1 MAVAA
6 VRAPRCLA
14 PAPSVRAPAFA
25 MLALDAPRASSPD
38 PSSPSGSDAS
48 SPRSI
53 LRPSGSFMRKS
64 AQGPSAASRDAR
76 RRAREAA
83 RRASLDAV
91 AERAPRLEAQS
102 SPSPSPAPAPD
113 PEAPLDT
120 PRGARPDRAPP
131 TVATTVGATTPDGIE
146 NPPEPAPRA
155 DPPADPREPSPASP
169 PSTPASLVATLAN
182 ALADLER
189 ELIALAAPEPKRRSS
204 SPGGIDEDGAGRAES
219 NAEDAR
225 ASVRDAAR
233 RASDLCADLGL
244 ADAAKRLEQPPSPDS
259 VHQLDASFDSEDGEG
274 WREKTND
281 ARLGAEE
288 EEEEDASAHAR
299 AREEDAPA
307 GFPAASKASLALD
320 FDAAADDAPAV
331 ATYLSS
337 DDAGS
342 IIGEDRVEDRFE
354 DRFGDRRSDGFG
366 RRAARV
372 VRFSD
377 CSLWAVH
384 DIGSVRDLR
393 REKRGG
399 LVGAVAGWVKAETRA
414 LVSSLKGS
422 GGAGEEEEAFKA
434 SIRRALRLGRRNM
447 LENVDY
453 NAAFSE
459 TADRAT
465 CTGGGGDGGTYY
477 F

>member
-1 MAVAA
+1 
-6 VRAPRCLA
+6 
-14 PAPSVRAPAFA
+14 

-76 RRAREAA
+76 RRARKAA

-91 AERAPRLEAQS
+91 AERAPRLEARS

-120 PRGARPDRAPP
+120 PRGARPDRAFP

-204 SPGGIDEDGAGRAES
+204 SPGGIDDGAES

-274 WREKTND
+274 WVLEKTND
-281 ARLGAEE
+281 ARPGAEE
-288 EEEEDASAHAR
+288 EEEEDASADDAR

-366 RRAARV
+366 RHRAAR

>member
-1 MAVAA
+1 
-6 VRAPRCLA
+6 
-14 PAPSVRAPAFA
+14 

-274 WREKTND
+274 WREKTTND
-281 ARLGAEE
+281 ARPGEE
-288 EEEEDASAHAR
+288 EEEEDASADDAR
-299 AREEDAPA
+299 VFEQDAPA

-342 IIGEDRVEDRFE
+342 EDRFE
-354 DRFGDRRSDGFG
+354 DRRSDGFG

>member
-1 MAVAA
+1 
-6 VRAPRCLA
+6 
-14 PAPSVRAPAFA
+14 

-91 AERAPRLEAQS
+91 AERAPRLEARS

-155 DPPADPREPSPASP
+155 DPPADPPADPREPSPASP

-204 SPGGIDEDGAGRAES
+204 SSSPGGIDDGAES

-274 WREKTND
+274 WVLEKTTND
-281 ARLGAEE
+281 ARPGAEE
-288 EEEEDASAHAR
+288 EEEEDASADDAR

-342 IIGEDRVEDRFE
+342 IIGGDRVEDRFE
-354 DRFGDRRSDGFG
+354 DRFEDRRSDGFA
-366 RRAARV
+366 RRTAR

>member
-1 MAVAA
+1 
-6 VRAPRCLA
+6 
-14 PAPSVRAPAFA
+14 
-25 MLALDAPRASSPD
+25 
-38 PSSPSGSDAS
+38 
-48 SPRSI
+48 
-53 LRPSGSFMRKS
+53 MRKS

-76 RRAREAA
+76 RRAHEARVARASTRSPSA
-83 RRASLDAV
+83 RRASRRGPPPPP
-91 AERAPRLEAQS
+91 RAAPT
-102 SPSPSPAPAPD
+102 PSRCGH
-113 PEAPLDT
+113 

-219 NAEDAR
+219 DAEDAAR

-274 WREKTND
+274 WREKTTND

-288 EEEEDASAHAR
+288 EEEEDASADDAR

-459 TADRAT
+459 TADRRRVRAGGG
-465 CTGGGGDGGTYY
+465 TGGRIIFREVLPIVVYYSTTPGGK
-477 F
+477 

>member
-1 MAVAA
+1 
-6 VRAPRCLA
+6 
-14 PAPSVRAPAFA
+14 

-102 SPSPSPAPAPD
+102 SPSPAPD

-146 NPPEPAPRA
+146 APPEPAPRA

-274 WREKTND
+274 WVLEKTND
-281 ARLGAEE
+281 ALPGEE
-288 EEEEDASAHAR
+288 EEEEASADAR
-299 AREEDAPA
+299 VFKQDAPA

-342 IIGEDRVEDRFE
+342 IIGEDRVQDRFEDRFE
-354 DRFGDRRSDGFG
+354 DRRSDGFL
-366 RRAARV
+366 RHRAARV